1 MGNIDLMVYVVGL
14 LLGIVGVFLLR
25 LLAQID
31 KVTAQFNELI
41 VIVGDL
47 KTTLVEHKG
56 DVMVIKEQIST
67 HARDIEDIN
76 KIWDRMRNVENKVA
90 IIESKRV

>member
-31 KVTAQFNELI
+31 KVTSQFNELI

-76 KIWDRMRNVENKVA
+76 KIWDRMRNVESEVA
-90 IIESKRV
+90 IIRSKRV

>member
-1 MGNIDLMVYVVGL
+1 MGSIDLMVYVVGL

-41 VIVGDL
+41 IIVSDL

-76 KIWDRMRNVENKVA
+76 KIWDRMRNVESEVA
-90 IIESKRV
+90 IIRSRRV